1 MGTPAWFAIMDAHN
15 RVEGSYGVAK
25 SLAVLNW
32 GRQFHHLV
40 GVAREALIASLVV
53 MAYNF
58 HIIRTWQRRQDLAA
72 GVATAPMFDPQ
83 VLVDALIAL
92 ELAELGPA
100 PRSEERR
107 VGKECVSTCR
117 SRWSPYH

>member
-58 HIIRTWQRRQDLAA
+58 HIIRTWQRRPDLAA
-72 GVATAPMFDPQ
+72 GAATAPIFDPQ
-83 VLVDALIAL
+83 VHVHAPIAL
-92 ELAELGPA
+92 QLADHGPA
-100 PRSEERR
+100 PPPATAHPPHRPSQPATR
-107 VGKECVSTCR
+107 
-117 SRWSPYH
+117 H

>member
-1 MGTPAWFAIMDAHN
+1 MGPPALLAIMYAHN
-15 RVEGSYGVAK
+15 RVEGSDGVAK

-100 PRSEERR
+100 PAPDR
-107 VGKECVSTCR
+107 KSTRLNSSHPCAPR
-117 SRWSPYH
+117 MTSFA